1 MVVMVARRR
10 WRRGNPVP
18 AVAVAVARRWGAM
31 PPGACKDRSREG
43 ESGDERDHEFLG
55 HGTPSFLSLGLVCK
69 GSDDAADHGSSEDGP
84 AVRLVMLNVNDPV
97 AGRRRRRR
105 GWRRCRM
112 SHGCGVV
119 DRSGRMMFRDFVTVF
134 LRRFRGRCLLMRGRR
149 PLAAAR
155 GGCRQSRSANRH
167 TRKCRDCHCLDHL
180 VHVTPTFPGFLP
192 LHQVRGERGRFLTG
206 KIHENTFV
214 AQLGAKGRK
223 PTFVQPEF
231 WE

>member
-1 MVVMVARRR
+1 M
-10 WRRGNPVP
+10 P

-31 PPGACKDRSREG
+31 PPGACKDHSREG

-105 GWRRCRM
+105 GWRRRRM

-134 LRRFRGRCLLMRGRR
+134 LRRFRGRCLLMRGRG

-155 GGCRQSRSANRH
+155 GGGRQSRSANRH
-167 TRKCRDCHCLDHL
+167 ARECRDCHLDDLL
-180 VHVTPTFPGFLP
+180 VHSTPTF
-192 LHQVRGERGRFLTG
+192 
-206 KIHENTFV
+206 
-214 AQLGAKGRK
+214 LGAFALTSSEGRNEVFPDRENSLK
-223 PTFVQPEF
+223 YFVRNHSETFLNMKRDVAFPG
-231 WE
+231 